1 MEMLKRIISVFISGI
16 ILLGL
21 TSCGK
26 KEESLEV
33 SSAINVKTVTA
44 EEKSIENNI
53 SYTGEIKAASSASV
67 SAKVSGTVKSIK
79 AELGDYVNEGDVLMT
94 IDSTQYAQTY
104 NQALANVE
112 MAEASKANADAQYRT
127 VSEGSSEQTKI
138 NINQS
143 VINAE
148 TQYNNAKDNYDRQKA
163 LYDIGAIS
171 KVALDNAKTSLDTA
185 KLAYDT
191 ALKNAELNNSV
202 IIPRNEE
209 SAKGGVTQAN
219 ASLKQAR
226 VALEIASTNLDNCVV
241 RAPISGYITAKNVT
255 MGQMASPGIELFGI
269 KNSDMADVELNVT
282 DSVIS
287 KITEDTKAVISVKS
301 AGLKKIKGSVT
312 VVSKAKNDQ
321 TGMFTVKVAIPNKD
335 GKIKI
340 GMLADVSLIVD
351 KAKNALAIDNNAI
364 INKNGKNFVYIAKD
378 GKAVKK
384 EVEPGI
390 SNGEITEITKGL
402 KKGDKVIT
410 DGKEFLSDKNNKIK
424 IVK

>member
-1 MEMLKRIISVFISGI
+1 MLKRIISVFVSGL

-26 KEESLEV
+26 KEESREV

-364 INKNGKNFVYIAKD
+364 INKNGKNFVYVAKD

>member
-1 MEMLKRIISVFISGI
+1 M
-16 ILLGL
+16 
-21 TSCGK
+21 
-26 KEESLEV
+26 
-33 SSAINVKTVTA
+33 
-44 EEKSIENNI
+44 
-53 SYTGEIKAASSASV
+53 

-219 ASLKQAR
+219 ATLKQAR

-364 INKNGKNFVYIAKD
+364 INKNGKNFVYVAKD

>member
-1 MEMLKRIISVFISGI
+1 MSKKIISVFISVLI
-16 ILLGL
+16 VLGL
-21 TSCGK
+21 SSCGK
-26 KEESLEV
+26 KEDNLEV
-33 SSAINVKTVTA
+33 SSAINVKAVIA
-44 EEKSIENNI
+44 EEKSIENKI

-79 AELGDYVNEGDVLMT
+79 AELGDYVKEGDVLMT
-94 IDSTQYAQTY
+94 IDSTQYAQAY
-104 NQALANVE
+104 KQALANVE
-112 MAEASKANADAQYRT
+112 MAEASKLNADAAYRT

-143 VINAE
+143 LANAE
-148 TQYNNAKDNYDRQKA
+148 TQYKTAEDNYNRQKA

-255 MGQMASPGIELFGI
+255 MGQMASPGLELFGI

-287 KITEDTKAVISVKS
+287 KISEDTKAVISIKS
-301 AGLKKIKGSVT
+301 AGLNKIKGSVT
-312 VVSKAKNDQ
+312 VVSKAKSDQ

-340 GMLADVSLIVD
+340 GMLADVSLVVD
-351 KAKNALAIDNNAI
+351 KTKNALAIDSNAV

-384 EVEPGI
+384 EVEIGI

-402 KKGDKVIT
+402 KEGDKVIT

>member
-1 MEMLKRIISVFISGI
+1 MSKKIISVFISVLI
-16 ILLGL
+16 VLGL
-21 TSCGK
+21 SSCGK
-26 KEESLEV
+26 KEDNLEV
-33 SSAINVKTVTA
+33 SSAINVKAVIA
-44 EEKSIENNI
+44 EEKSIENKI

-79 AELGDYVNEGDVLMT
+79 AELGDYVKEGDVLMT
-94 IDSTQYAQTY
+94 IDSTQYAQAY
-104 NQALANVE
+104 KQALANVE
-112 MAEASKANADAQYRT
+112 MAEASKLNADAAYRT

-143 VINAE
+143 LANAE
-148 TQYNNAKDNYDRQKA
+148 TQYKTAEDNYNRQKA

-171 KVALDNAKTSLDTA
+171 KVALDSAKTSLDSA

-191 ALKNAELNNSV
+191 QVKSAELNNSV

-219 ASLKQAR
+219 AALKQAR

-287 KITEDTKAVISVKS
+287 KISEDTKAVISIKS
-301 AGLKKIKGSVT
+301 AGLNKIKGSVT
-312 VVSKAKNDQ
+312 VVSKAKSDQ

-340 GMLADVSLIVD
+340 GMLADVSLVVD
-351 KAKNALAIDNNAI
+351 KTKNALAIDSNAV

-384 EVEPGI
+384 EVEIGI

-402 KKGDKVIT
+402 KEGDKVIT

>member
-1 MEMLKRIISVFISGI
+1 MLKRIISVFISGLI
-16 ILLGL
+16 ILGL
-21 TSCGK
+21 SSCGSK
-26 KEESLEV
+26 QETMEV
-33 SSAINVKTVTA
+33 SSAINVKIVTA
-44 EEKSIENNI
+44 KEKSIENNI

-79 AELGDYVNEGDVLMT
+79 AELGDYVKEGDVLMT
-94 IDSTQYAQTY
+94 IDSTQYAQAY

-112 MAEASKANADAQYRT
+112 MAEASKANADAAYRT
-127 VSEGSSEQTKI
+127 VSEGSSEQSKI

-148 TQYNNAKDNYDRQKA
+148 TQYNTAKDNYDRQKA

-171 KVALDNAKTSLDTA
+171 KVALDSAKTSLDTA
-185 KLAYDT
+185 KLAYET
-191 ALKNAELNNSV
+191 ALQNAELNNSV

-287 KITEDTKAVISVKS
+287 KITEDTKATITVKS
-301 AGLKKIKGSVT
+301 AGLNKIKGSVT

-321 TGMFTVKVAIPNKD
+321 TGMFTVKVAIPNED

-340 GMLADVSLIVD
+340 GMLADVSLVVD
-351 KAKNALAIDNNAI
+351 KAKNALAIDSSAI
-364 INKNGKNFVYIAKD
+364 INKNGKNFVYVAKD

-384 EVEPGI
+384 EVELGI

-402 KKGDKVIT
+402 KEGDKVIT

>member
-1 MEMLKRIISVFISGI
+1 MEMLKRIISVFVSGL

-364 INKNGKNFVYIAKD
+364 INKNGKNFVYVAKD

>member
-1 MEMLKRIISVFISGI
+1 MLNRIISVFVSGL

-67 SAKVSGTVKSIK
+67 SAKVSGAVKSIK

-171 KVALDNAKTSLDTA
+171 KVALDNAKTSVDTA

-364 INKNGKNFVYIAKD
+364 INKNGKNFVYVAKD

>member
-1 MEMLKRIISVFISGI
+1 MLKRIISVFVSGL

-26 KEESLEV
+26 KEDSLEV

-364 INKNGKNFVYIAKD
+364 INKNGKNFVYVAKD